1 MDIAVGWAEAGPDE
15 ERSMT
20 LKGFLLLLATVS
32 CTVTGQIL
40 MKRGVNS
47 LALLSLKNVMAQ
59 PTIIVGGICYISGFV
74 IWLNVLKILPLS
86 MAYPFSSISYVAIIF
101 ASALFLGEAINM
113 YKLIGILCI
122 CAGVF
127 FISKG

>member
-1 MDIAVGWAEAGPDE
+1 MKVQASIRKEG
-15 ERSMT
+15 SMT

-32 CTVTGQIL
+32 CTVTGQVL

-47 LALLSLKNVMAQ
+47 LGILNLKNIMAQ
-59 PTIIVGGICYISGFV
+59 PSIIVGSICYISGFL

-86 MAYPFSSISYVAIIF
+86 IAYPFSSISYVAIIF
-101 ASALFLGEAINM
+101 ASALFLGEALSM
-113 YKLIGILCI
+113 YKIIGMLCI
-122 CAGVF
+122 CAGIF

>member
-1 MDIAVGWAEAGPDE
+1 
-15 ERSMT
+15 MT

-32 CTVTGQIL
+32 CTVTGQVL

-47 LALLSLKNVMAQ
+47 LAVLNLKNVMGQ
-59 PTIIVGGICYISGFV
+59 PAILVGSICYISGFV

-86 MAYPFSSISYVAIIF
+86 IAYPFSSISYVAIIF
-101 ASALFLGEAINM
+101 VSALFLGEALNT
-113 YKLIGILCI
+113 YKLIGMLCI
-122 CAGVF
+122 CVGVF

>member
-1 MDIAVGWAEAGPDE
+1 
-15 ERSMT
+15 MT
-20 LKGFLLLLATVS
+20 LKGFLLLLATVT
-32 CTVTGQIL
+32 CTVSGQIL

-47 LALLSLKNVMAQ
+47 LSVLGLKNALGQ
-59 PTIIVGGICYISGFV
+59 PAIIIGGICYISGFL

-86 MAYPFSSISYVAIIF
+86 IAYPFSSISYVAIIF
-101 ASALFLGEAINM
+101 ASALFLGEALNL
-113 YKLIGILCI
+113 YKLIGMLCI